1 MFSFSGDGD
10 DWMMTSRQAGEA
22 VRVLVVDG
30 CWMYGVWSQDGF
42 DGDGEYEVCV
52 SVLMGVA

>member
-1 MFSFSGDGD
+1 MLD
-10 DWMMTSRQAGEA
+10 
-22 VRVLVVDG
+22 V
-30 CWMYGVWSQDGF
+30 GVWSQDGF